1 MGGTIIVN
9 HIKHKMKVKWVQ
21 KGGERKGRQVPWSH
35 TPVIRV
41 RAEDI
46 RVQRRDGVVPRLLTF
61 DEVEDAE
68 GEGGA

>member
-1 MGGTIIVN
+1 MVYHIWYIYPYTVYTSTIQN
-9 HIKHKMKVKWVQ
+9 TD
-21 KGGERKGRQVPWSH
+21 GERKGRQVPWSH

-61 DEVEDAE
+61 DEVEEAE